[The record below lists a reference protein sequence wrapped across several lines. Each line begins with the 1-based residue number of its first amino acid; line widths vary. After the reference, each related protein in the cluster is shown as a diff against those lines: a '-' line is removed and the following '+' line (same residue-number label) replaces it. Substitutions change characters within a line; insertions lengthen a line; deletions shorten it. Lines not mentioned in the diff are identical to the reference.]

1 MIKLAFVCLMIVLLS
16 PPAIAAEN
24 YFVASGEKFGNGI
37 VNAATGFAELPK
49 TIILTSQQENPLYGI
64 TLGTAQGLLHTVGRS
79 LIGIVDAAT
88 FIIPNKTKITPS
100 YVWQDFSTETTY

>member
-37 VNAATGFAELPK
+37 VNAATGFAELSK
-49 TIILTSQQENPLYGI
+49 SIILTSQENPLYGNYSWYS
-64 TLGTAQGLLHTVGRS
+64 TRS
-79 LIGIVDAAT
+79 IAHSWA
-88 FIIPNKTKITPS
+88 
-100 YVWQDFSTETTY
+100 